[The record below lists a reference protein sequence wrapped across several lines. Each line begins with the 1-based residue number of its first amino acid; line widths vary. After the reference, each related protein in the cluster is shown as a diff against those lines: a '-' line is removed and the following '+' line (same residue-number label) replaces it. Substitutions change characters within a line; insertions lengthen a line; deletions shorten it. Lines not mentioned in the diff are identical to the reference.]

1 MARPE
6 DTAALSEVA
15 ISTVRVRRR
24 SALAFA
30 TRNPLLLVGAVMVMI
45 MVFTGVFAPWLA
57 PHPADAGSVTHPFQ
71 VLKPPSHL
79 HPLGTDQLGRDVLS
93 RVIFGARVSPLIALI
108 VVIAA
113 CLVGIPLGL
122 IAGYF
127 GGALDEVLMRVTDIF
142 LAVPPLLLALALA
155 TVLPASILSTI
166 LAITIA
172 WWPWYA
178 RLVRGEAASVASRP
192 YIDNC
197 RVLGIANWRILFRHV
212 LPNAFTPVLVQA
224 SMDFGGV
231 ILTAAALSF
240 LGLGVQDPTPDWGLQ
255 VAQGAA
261 YFTTQWWLV
270 TFPGLA
276 IVFAAMAFNL
286 LGDGLRDYLD
296 PHRISFR

>member
-1 MARPE
+1 M
-6 DTAALSEVA
+6 SEVA
-15 ISTVRVRRR
+15 ISTVSVRRR

-30 TRNPLLLVGAVMVMI
+30 ARNPLLLVGAI
-45 MVFTGVFAPWLA
+45 MVLIIVFIGVFAPWLA

-79 HPLGTDQLGRDVLS
+79 HLLGTDQLGRDILS

-155 TVLPASILSTI
+155 TVLPASMLSTI

-212 LPNAFTPVLVQA
+212 LPNALTPVLVQA